1 MSAMHRL
8 VVVLFAL
15 ALICGC
21 GKKIGDITVDP
32 DPRSIPQRD
41 VKVRVVDVSNNTTEL
56 YDVDVIGLLWNAIND
71 SLYRRGLLWME
82 EGAAPPLTLEA
93 RVQKF
98 KKGHAVMR
106 GVLPY
111 LGNVELVVECD
122 VKQGDSIIGTLQSKQ
137 TISYADEVFT
147 REAWKRAF
155 AAAGEDIANQISQR
169 I

>member
-1 MSAMHRL
+1 MPGIPRFI
-8 VVVLFAL
+8 VLFL
-15 ALICGC
+15 VLVLLSGC

-32 DPRSIPQRD
+32 DPRAIPQRD
-41 VKVRVVDVSNNTTEL
+41 VKVRVVDVSNNTPEL
-56 YDVDVIGLLWNAIND
+56 YDVDVIGLLWNALND

-82 EGAAPPLTLEA
+82 DSGAPTLTVEA

-98 KKGHAVMR
+98 KKGHAIMR

-122 VKQGDSIIGTLQSKQ
+122 VKQGDTLMGTVQSKQ
-137 TISYADEVFT
+137 SISFADEVLT
-147 REAWKRAF
+147 KEAWKRAF
-155 AAAGEDIANQISQR
+155 SAAGEDIVNQLSQR